1 MTHFIKKHTIK
12 NNLKINTKKLQI
24 PHRFNNQPFRRPGR
38 AQTFPKLKKNPSRP
52 NRQNILIIQN
62 QYRPQATPV
71 HPLHRDLD
79 ATQSSKLRKG
89 EPAATQ
95 INILNKRGK
104 NALNAGLVLPRPATT

>member
-71 HPLHRDLD
+71 HPLCTGTSTPRNPPSCEKVNRL
-79 ATQSSKLRKG
+79 QLRS
-89 EPAATQ
+89 
-95 INILNKRGK
+95 IF
-104 NALNAGLVLPRPATT
+104 